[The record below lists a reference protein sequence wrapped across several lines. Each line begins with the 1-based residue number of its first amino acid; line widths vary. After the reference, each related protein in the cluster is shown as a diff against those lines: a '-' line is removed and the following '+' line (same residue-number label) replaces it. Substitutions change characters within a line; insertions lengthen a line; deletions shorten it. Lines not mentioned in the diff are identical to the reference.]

1 MFQIEQFTRQALR
14 EAARQ
19 INAGNSKE
27 PKASVLAVV
36 TGGTAG
42 AREGLMSL
50 RILRQKGYRI
60 TLVASAAAQEIW
72 GRDFLAGQSEAHRVI
87 WDNRPGLADELVKSH
102 SRLVIPVLT
111 SNSAAK
117 IASARWDTLPT
128 YLVYQALMGGLEVL
142 AAKDA
147 ALPKLSANGVANPQ
161 VNPVLAGMLENN
173 LRLLAE
179 MGIKITEAVRLA
191 ECIPEPAGQ
200 CLPEPAGDIAV
211 KGAQA
216 GDSRPGDTVSL
227 NKKVVSQSDLVPLA
241 RQGRT
246 VILGKGTLITPLARD
261 YAAGTGLTLR
271 IEE

>member
-27 PKASVLAVV
+27 PQASVLAVV

-50 RILRQKGYRI
+50 RMLRQKGYRI

-147 ALPKLSANGVANPQ
+147 ALPKLPANGVANPQ

-179 MGIKITEAVRLA
+179 MGIKITEAVCLA
-191 ECIPEPAGQ
+191 ECI
-200 CLPEPAGDIAV
+200 PEPAGDIAV

-216 GDSRPGDTVSL
+216 GDSRPGDTVYL